1 MKFSRKKPPS
11 DFQRRAASGPRCLS
25 DGSIA
30 PSSLLAKSPANPF
43 MPFPST
49 GTGLSV
55 LAGRGSMRSFRPSA
69 FSLWLAEAQLRLKI
83 KQKAAHRGE
92 ASTPSKHCPSSQ
104 RPADSLFPDADEV
117 RIEAALL
124 HKLLMPP
131 ALDDPPLVEHEDLDP
146 PCARWKDGVRS

>member
-1 MKFSRKKPPS
+1 MKIFPKKPPS

-55 LAGRGSMRSFRPSA
+55 HAGRGSMRSFRPSA

-124 HKLLMPP
+124 HKLLMLSSLCYP
-131 ALDDPPLVEHEDLDP
+131 ALRQNVNAV
-146 PCARWKDGVRS
+146 CICYR